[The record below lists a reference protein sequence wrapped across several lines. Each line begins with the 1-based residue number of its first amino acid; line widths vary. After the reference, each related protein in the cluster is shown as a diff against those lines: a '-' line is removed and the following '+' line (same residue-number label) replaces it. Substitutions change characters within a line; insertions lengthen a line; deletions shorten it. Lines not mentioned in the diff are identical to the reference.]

1 MYVYYVCLI
10 IFIYRSI

>member
-10 IFIYRSI
+10 ILIYRSI